1 MPWNELHNIS
11 LIYLAFEKVWILC
24 LFSLGEYFILG
35 FFFMKVEMTLVI
47 RKRRYIEPDRI
58 NTVPFH
64 LVPSKIERR
73 EIQIEFILLYIAS
86 FEL

>member
-1 MPWNELHNIS
+1 
-11 LIYLAFEKVWILC
+11 
-24 LFSLGEYFILG
+24 
-35 FFFMKVEMTLVI
+35 MKVEMTLVI